1 MWLAACLM
9 SCACMSIFWTRHIE
23 DLKTG
28 LQMVLRDSSVHAVAG
43 GPGDFQSLMNVKAT
57 IYNWDLYQQ
66 RSLAYGWHKNFSS
79 NLCHWTGVSCRE
91 GSVAQLKFPT
101 NASYLQGAPPQFF
114 SVASH
119 HFWMGDCFSLLP
131 QMCAAVG
138 RPHLQGI
145 VPGASQQTG
154 ASSRMHYSIGH
165 HVHFRS

>member
-1 MWLAACLM
+1 M

-43 GPGDFQSLMNVKAT
+43 GTGDFNALMNVKAT
-57 IYNWDLYQQ
+57 IYNWDLFQQ
-66 RSLAYGWHKNFSS
+66 RSQAYGWHKNFSS
-79 NLCHWTGVSCRE
+79 NLCHWTGVSCWE
-91 GSVAQLKFPT
+91 GSVDQLHFPT

-114 SVASH
+114 SKLPLTTSG
-119 HFWMGDCFSLLP
+119 WGNCFSLLP
-131 QMCAAVG
+131 QICAAVG

-145 VPGASQQTG
+145 VPGASQQPG
-154 ASSRMHYSIGH
+154 ASSHMHYSIEH